1 MRLLELEIHNVR
13 GICDLTL
20 KPNGKNFVIWGPNGA
35 GKSAVIDAIDFLL
48 TGRISRLMGKGTGGI
63 TLGEHGPHIDHQQKD
78 ATVRA
83 LIQLPGLKEPME
95 IERCMENPGVL
106 IFDEGIA
113 RYLDPVLTIAERR
126 QHVLTRREILRFITS
141 EAGTRAQQIQ
151 DLLDIAEI
159 EDVRKILVTVRNEF
173 EKELE
178 AQQISLGGAK
188 GEVAATAQ
196 IETFNLDAVLK
207 FVNENRALLGG
218 RPISVLSSEN
228 LKQGLQPPSAIAT
241 AEEINIDLLGKDIQS
256 LCGIVSEDS
265 KRNVAEVDSELRS
278 MVTSIRANPELVH
291 ALARLNLTKLGI
303 TLIDD
308 SGSCPLCD
316 TPWPTGKLREY
327 LEERLTV
334 AQAVAE
340 QQAKIAELSEKLGSR
355 VNTTIASVR
364 KVVSL
369 IEMLGLETELSL
381 LRSWHGELEALTEAV
396 NAAIDKYPDPRFG
409 VERVQQLL
417 VSDSIIEAVTKT
429 YEMAKAKYP
438 EKTPKQTAWDTL
450 TRLEVNLEGL
460 KRAQRGF
467 QTANSLNK
475 KASMFHDSFIVS
487 RDLVLG
493 NLYTSIKD
501 RFVEMYRELH
511 EPDEVNFTAKFEPKE
526 AGLNLEVDFHGRGT
540 HPPHALH
547 SEGHQDSMGLCLYL
561 ALCEYLT
568 KGIIDLVILDD
579 VVMSVDAGHRRAVCR
594 LLKSY
599 FPNRQFF
606 ITTHDRTWANQLK
619 STGVVDNKGIA
630 EFYNWHIDTGPLV
643 SYEPDLWERVEV
655 DLARNSIPDAAARLR
670 RASEQFFSEV
680 CDALQARVT
689 HKLNM
694 QWELGDYLPAAM
706 ERYRELLKLA
716 KQAASSWGDESNSE
730 ILRELDSV
738 RAQIYAR
745 SGPEQWAV
753 NSNVHY
759 NNWANFLEKDFR
771 PVVDAFRDLH
781 GLFLCSKC
789 GQLLHLTSSGT
800 KPANVRCDCGKVN
813 LNLIE
818 KPKSN

>member
-20 KPNGKNFVIWGPNGA
+20 RPNGNNFVIWGPNGA
-35 GKSAVIDAIDFLL
+35 GKSAVVDAIDFLL
-48 TGRISRLMGKGTGGI
+48 TGRISRLTGKGTDGI
-63 TLGEHGPHIDHQQKD
+63 TLSEHGPHIDHQRKD

-83 LIQLPGLKEPME
+83 LIKLPGLKETME
-95 IERCMENPGVL
+95 IERCMESPSVL
-106 IFDEGIA
+106 KFDESLVQ
-113 RYLDPVLTIAERR
+113 YLDPVLTIAEQR
-126 QHVLTRREILRFITS
+126 QHVLTRRDILRFITS

-159 EDVRKILVTVRNEF
+159 EDVRKILVSVGNEF
-173 EKELE
+173 ERESE
-178 AQQISLGGAK
+178 ARQISLGITK

-196 IETFNLDAVLK
+196 IQTFNLDAVLQ
-207 FVNENRALLGG
+207 FANQNRALLGG
-218 RPISVLSSEN
+218 QSISVLSSEN
-228 LKQGLQPPSAIAT
+228 IKQGLQPPSTIVT
-241 AEEINIDLLGKDIQS
+241 AEGININLLEKDIQS
-256 LCGIVSEDS
+256 ICGIVSEDS
-265 KRNVAEVDSELRS
+265 KRNIAEVDSELRS
-278 MVTSIRANPELVH
+278 MVTSIRADPELVR
-291 ALARLNLTKLGI
+291 ALARVNLTKLGI

-308 SGSCPLCD
+308 SGNCPLCD
-316 TPWPTGKLREY
+316 TPWPPGKLRKY
-327 LEERLTV
+327 LEDRLSA
-334 AQAVAE
+334 AQSAAE
-340 QQAKIAELSEKLGSR
+340 QQAKIAELSAKLGSR
-355 VNTTIASVR
+355 VNTTIANVR
-364 KVVSL
+364 KVISL
-369 IEMLGLETELSL
+369 VKILGLEAELSL
-381 LRSWHGELEALTEAV
+381 LQSWHGELEALTEAV

-417 VSDSIIEAVTKT
+417 VSDSIIKAVTGA
-429 YEMAKAKYP
+429 YEMARAKYP
-438 EKTPKQTAWDTL
+438 EKTAEQTAWDIL

-460 KRAQRGF
+460 KRAEQDF
-467 QTANSLNK
+467 QTANSLSK

-493 NLYTSIKD
+493 NLYNSIKD
-501 RFVEMYRELH
+501 RFVEIYRELH
-511 EPDEVNFTAKFEPKE
+511 EPDEVNFTAKIEPKE

-561 ALCEYLT
+561 ALCEHLT
-568 KGIIDLVILDD
+568 KGAIDLVILDD
-579 VVMSVDAGHRRAVCR
+579 VVMSIDAGHRRAVCR
-594 LLKSY
+594 LFKSH
-599 FPNRQFF
+599 FPDRQFF

-619 STGVVDNKGIA
+619 STGVVDKKGIA
-630 EFYNWHIDTGPLV
+630 EFYNWHIDTGPLAN
-643 SYEPDLWERVEV
+643 YEPDLWERIEK
-655 DLARNSIPDAAARLR
+655 DLVRNSIPDAAARLR

-694 QWELGDYLPAAM
+694 QWELWDYLSAAM

-716 KQAASSWGDESNSE
+716 KQAANSWGDESSSE
-730 ILRELDSV
+730 ILKELDSV

-745 SGPEQWAV
+745 SGAEQWAV

-759 NNWANFLEKDFR
+759 NNWANFLDKDFR

-781 GLFLCSKC
+781 GLFLCSNC

-800 KPANVRCDCGKVN
+800 KPTNVRCDCGKVN
-813 LNLIE
+813 LNLVE
-818 KPKSN
+818 KTKSN

>member
-20 KPNGKNFVIWGPNGA
+20 RPNGNNFVIWGPNGA
-35 GKSAVIDAIDFLL
+35 GKSAVVDAIDFLL
-48 TGRISRLMGKGTGGI
+48 TGRISRLTGKGTDGI
-63 TLGEHGPHIDHQQKD
+63 TLSEHGPHIDHQRKD

-83 LIQLPGLKEPME
+83 LIQLPGLKETME
-95 IERCMENPGVL
+95 IERCMESPSVL
-106 IFDEGIA
+106 KFDESLVQ
-113 RYLDPVLTIAERR
+113 YLDPVLTIAEQR
-126 QHVLTRREILRFITS
+126 QHVLTRRDILRFITS

-159 EDVRKILVTVRNEF
+159 EDVRKILVSVGNEF
-173 EKELE
+173 ERESE
-178 AQQISLGGAK
+178 ARQISLGITK

-196 IETFNLDAVLK
+196 IQTFNLDAVLQ
-207 FVNENRALLGG
+207 FANQNRALLGG
-218 RPISVLSSEN
+218 QSISVLSSEN
-228 LKQGLQPPSAIAT
+228 IKQGLQPPSTIVT
-241 AEEINIDLLGKDIQS
+241 AEGININLLEKDIQS
-256 LCGIVSEDS
+256 IYGIVSEDS
-265 KRNVAEVDSELRS
+265 KRNIAEVDSELRS
-278 MVTSIRANPELVH
+278 MVTSIRANPELVR
-291 ALARLNLTKLGI
+291 ALARVNLTKLGI

-308 SGSCPLCD
+308 SGNCPLCD
-316 TPWPTGKLREY
+316 TPWPPGKLRKY
-327 LEERLTV
+327 LEDRLSA
-334 AQAVAE
+334 AQYAAE
-340 QQAKIAELSEKLGSR
+340 QQAKIAELSAKLGSR
-355 VNTTIASVR
+355 VNTTIANVR
-364 KVVSL
+364 KVISL
-369 IEMLGLETELSL
+369 VKILGLEAELSL
-381 LRSWHGELEALTEAV
+381 LQSWHGELEALTEAV

-417 VSDSIIEAVTKT
+417 VSDSIIKAVTGA
-429 YEMAKAKYP
+429 YEMARAKYP
-438 EKTPKQTAWDTL
+438 EKTAEQTAWDIL

-460 KRAQRGF
+460 KRAEQDF
-467 QTANSLNK
+467 QTANSLSK

-493 NLYTSIKD
+493 NLYNSIKD
-501 RFVEMYRELH
+501 RFVEIYRELH
-511 EPDEVNFTAKFEPKE
+511 EPDEVNFTAKIEPKE

-561 ALCEYLT
+561 ALCEHLT
-568 KGIIDLVILDD
+568 KGAIDLVILDD
-579 VVMSVDAGHRRAVCR
+579 VVMSIDAGHRRAVCR
-594 LLKSY
+594 LFKSH
-599 FPNRQFF
+599 FPDRQFF

-619 STGVVDNKGIA
+619 STGVVDKKGIA

-643 SYEPDLWERVEV
+643 NYEPDLWERIEK
-655 DLARNSIPDAAARLR
+655 DLVRNSIPDAAARLR
-670 RASEQFFSEV
+670 RASEQFFSQV

-694 QWELGDYLPAAM
+694 QWELGDYLSAAM

-716 KQAASSWGDESNSE
+716 KQAANSWGDESSSE
-730 ILRELDSV
+730 ILKELDSV

-745 SGPEQWAV
+745 SGAEQWAV

-759 NNWANFLEKDFR
+759 NNWANFLDKDFR

-781 GLFLCSKC
+781 GLFLCSNC

-800 KPANVRCDCGKVN
+800 KPTNVRCDCGKVN
-813 LNLIE
+813 LNLVE
-818 KPKSN
+818 KTKSN